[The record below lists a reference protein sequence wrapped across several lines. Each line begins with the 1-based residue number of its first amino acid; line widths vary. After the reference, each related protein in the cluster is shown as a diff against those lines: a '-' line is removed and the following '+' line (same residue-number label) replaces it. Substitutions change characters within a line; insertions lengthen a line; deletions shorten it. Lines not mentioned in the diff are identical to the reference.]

1 MVTLTCSYIVSRNLK
16 DCKDWTGLV
25 SMDGATKID
34 WLNTTIGPDGDEYTI
49 KTIQKDAYI
58 NALSAEVLCAH
69 LKGIKEITDDN
80 DWKKYS
86 QPSDK
91 NKIEELWGKYCDAL
105 NVALGKLTVTP
116 KQKCINDTY
125 GGVEADYKKD
135 KKDCKDKGGKIWN
148 DSSCSC
154 ENAKKSTSDN
164 VLGCLDEN
172 AGKYYWCN
180 IKGND
185 CSKGIPSHI
194 KPGGCQYE
202 VKIPLAYNYSF
213 CNDAKGC
220 NKINLKSGTHVTTSY
235 KPEGLTSVYDGFKK
249 LVEGLIGDGGLVAKV
264 KDVTGQKVF
273 LPIIGGPSFYGA
285 PNKNDIKDLA
295 RALTLKTNET
305 CRTHLTFPF
314 NFVTMYGADGITP
327 LGQFKIKVN
336 PSKEVSCLYRIDGLV
351 PWESSLTTKDRII
364 SLLQNNPSPS
374 QPIMVDLD
382 KLSEYMVTIEFLNKL
397 FKGWNIPTYVTAEG
411 EVKYTGNG
419 NDSKII
425 DKQKNDG
432 EFNPSQYQRLYNSIE
447 GLNNVLL
454 EKPEGLITTLK

>member
-1 MVTLTCSYIVSRNLK
+1 MDNLT
-16 DCKDWTGLV
+16 
-25 SMDGATKID
+25 
-34 WLNTTIGPDGDEYTI
+34 
-49 KTIQKDAYI
+49 
-58 NALSAEVLCAH
+58 AE
-69 LKGIKEITDDN
+69 
-80 DWKKYS
+80 
-86 QPSDK
+86 K
-91 NKIEELWGKYCDAL
+91 NKITDYILAQG
-105 NVALGKLTVTP
+105 P
-116 KQKCINDTY
+116 KAIKNTLDEVHPSVRSEVKQLKEIL
-125 GGVEADYKKD
+125 
-135 KKDCKDKGGKIWN
+135 
-148 DSSCSC
+148 
-154 ENAKKSTSDN
+154 KKS
-164 VLGCLDEN
+164 N
-172 AGKYYWCN
+172 ARH
-180 IKGND
+180 GNLL
-185 CSKGIPSHI
+185 SKNPVDS
-194 KPGGCQYE
+194 QE
-202 VKIPLAYNYSF
+202 
-213 CNDAKGC
+213 
-220 NKINLKSGTHVTTSY
+220 
-235 KPEGLTSVYDGFKK
+235 
-249 LVEGLIGDGGLVAKV
+249 
-264 KDVTGQKVF
+264 
-273 LPIIGGPSFYGA
+273 
-285 PNKNDIKDLA
+285 DLA

-305 CRTHLTFPF
+305 CDTHVTFPF

-454 EKPEGLITTLK
+454 EKPEGLITALK